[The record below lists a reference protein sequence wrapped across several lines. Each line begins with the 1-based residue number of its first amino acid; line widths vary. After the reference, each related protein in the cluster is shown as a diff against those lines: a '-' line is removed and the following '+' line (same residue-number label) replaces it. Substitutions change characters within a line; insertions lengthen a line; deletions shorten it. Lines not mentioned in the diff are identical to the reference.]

1 MRGRTNVW
9 GEITMPQRMGDT
21 CAVWAFKSVI
31 HLHVLGKLGSVLQ
44 RDETLLYHN

>member
-1 MRGRTNVW
+1 MRGPTNVRD
-9 GEITMPQRMGDT
+9 EITIQQPMGDT